1 MPWQYQTVPSNNGQI
16 NMNGQPVTIPQML
29 NIAGSE
35 SWELAV
41 VVPVA
46 PGVFEFVF
54 KRPA

>member
-1 MPWQYQTVPSNNGQI
+1 MAWQYQTVPASNGQI
-16 NMNGQPVTIPQML
+16 NMNGQVVNIQQML

-35 SWELAV
+35 NWELAV

-46 PGVFEFVF
+46 PGVLEFVF